1 MSGKLDQ
8 MSQNWLEQKGC
19 QIKTVKEGMGDKKL
33 AEIIRAGLEVAN
45 NKAISRAQR
54 VQNFTLLSE
63 DFSVESGLLTPTLK
77 LKRREVVKKYEG
89 EIEKMYMNASL

>member
-1 MSGKLDQ
+1 
-8 MSQNWLEQKGC
+8 
-19 QIKTVKEGMGDKKL
+19 MGDKKL